1 MTYDCTKCKYFGEQT
16 CVPNGFSCTY
26 EPILPTLDRQTI
38 KSRKLEKENEQ
49 LKKQYCERTDCAGR
63 IGNSEKVEQLEDRIN
78 KAIEYI
84 KIYRSYANINGR
96 DYLKGRDEI
105 GSLEL
110 SQVDELLE
118 ILKGKS
124 E

>member
-1 MTYDCTKCKYFGEQT
+1 MTYDCTKCKRFGKQT

-38 KSRKLEKENEQ
+38 KLRKLEKENEQ
-49 LKKQYCERTDCAGR
+49 LKNR
-63 IGNSEKVEQLEDRIN
+63 ID

-84 KIYRSYANINGR
+84 EETTKRN
-96 DYLKGRDEI
+96 DE
-105 GSLEL
+105 LNCTKL
-110 SQVDELLE
+110 LAVNQVEQLLE